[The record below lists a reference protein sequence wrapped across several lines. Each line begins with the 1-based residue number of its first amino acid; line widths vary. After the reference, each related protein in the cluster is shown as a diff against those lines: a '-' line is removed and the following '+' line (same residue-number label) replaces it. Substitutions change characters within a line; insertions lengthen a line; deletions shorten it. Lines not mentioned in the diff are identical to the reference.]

1 VRWLIHSK
9 NINWREIEL
18 KSIFGK
24 WGMEKIGC
32 SVVFLF
38 QASLGIILQSNQKIC
53 HGMKDRL
60 FIRHLMPLPFP
71 NVLSPNRSEL
81 PYRNH
86 SESVAL
92 ELL

>member
-18 KSIFGK
+18 KSIFVK
-24 WGMEKIGC
+24 WGMEKLGC
-32 SVVFLF
+32 SAVFLF
-38 QASLGIILQSNQKIC
+38 QVSLAIILQSNQQIC

-60 FIRHLMPLPFP
+60 FIKHLMPLPFL

-86 SESVAL
+86 SKFVEL